1 MQSNWPHLRCHWPH
15 LRCITLVAVVWA
27 AILTANFTTTV
38 NHGAVGHHI
47 RLDTWH
53 WWSHTRILAYIS
65 LSWTMST
72 RYVIS
77 WKLGLDCSWPR
88 PLASMELMS
97 SRARGQSTAPIA
109 EVKLTTSP
117 LPSGSSSNLQWKIE
131 AKLLQIHQALFT
143 ATPYLET
150 CVTRLKKNLL
160 AMGNWECMKNTYHAI
175 LGHRSW
181 GQEHAQYIHSFFPKT
196 ASLRCTYHA
205 VVPRYRDDNK
215 TSTNSINSHCL
226 KFPPI
231 LALTTT
237 SLFANQVSQRC
248 QGFSSKFLPYLQVLM
263 FSRCMSMFWFFLGVY
278 SLAAFGWSSFAKHRM
293 GLLPAKTLAS
303 KEYEALST
311 CTSCQ
316 SFVSRSGQ
324 NAGHSATSGIL
335 NF

>member
-1 MQSNWPHLRCHWPH
+1 MQSHRPHLGCHWPQ
-15 LRCITLVAVVWA
+15 ITLVAVVFL

-53 WWSHTRILAYIS
+53 WSHQTNPCLRIL
-65 LSWTMST
+65 SWRWCS
-72 RYVIS
+72 VCHI
-77 WKLGLDCSWPR
+77 LGLDCSWPR
-88 PLASMELMS
+88 PRASMEIMS

-117 LPSGSSSNLQWKIE
+117 LPSGSSSNLQWKIQ

-150 CVTRLKKNLL
+150 CDHGLKKKT
-160 AMGNWECMKNTYHAI
+160 AGNGHFWNAWKNTYHAI

-215 TSTNSINSHCL
+215 TCTNSINLHCL
-226 KFPPI
+226 KFPSI
-231 LALTTT
+231 LA
-237 SLFANQVSQRC
+237 FDNNVSFC
-248 QGFSSKFLPYLQVLM
+248 QP
-263 FSRCMSMFWFFLGVY
+263 
-278 SLAAFGWSSFAKHRM
+278 SLAK
-293 GLLPAKTLAS
+293 
-303 KEYEALST
+303 
-311 CTSCQ
+311 
-316 SFVSRSGQ
+316 VSRFLFEVPAIP
-324 NAGHSATSGIL
+324 AGF
-335 NF
+335 NV